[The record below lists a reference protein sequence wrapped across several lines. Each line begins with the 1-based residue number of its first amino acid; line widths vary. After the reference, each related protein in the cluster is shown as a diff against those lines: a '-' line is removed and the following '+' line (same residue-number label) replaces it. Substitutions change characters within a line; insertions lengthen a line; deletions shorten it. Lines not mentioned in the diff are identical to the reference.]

1 MVDDVLLLAENGQ
14 LFATLLGV
22 QACHSVE
29 VSNVVPAEG
38 TGNHCDVACCRCG
51 LSHSIVDS
59 SLRQGLPDAVHN
71 SLALGGVPSVSDFHD
86 ARVQLGFVR
95 LEVLEHQGRRCHEH
109 ACVPGVFTGIQVLLR
124 GSGIG
129 LLHEGVHSL
138 SVGGTLDAQGLAGV
152 NVAKRAGGLGGSN
165 ADGDNLA
172 GCRGDD
178 SFGHNTVE
186 FIHGADHVVSCEG
199 ANDGVRFAAVDNS
212 ASQADSCSRILGGGL
227 QHQVSGTQFRNL
239 LGDRIGVR
247 SAGNHHDGT
256 VAEVDETVVGVTQQR
271 IARRGEVEQEF
282 RGVRAGQGPQTRA
295 NTAGGNERA
304 ESSECSIHRFKNSG

>member
-1 MVDDVLLLAENGQ
+1 M
-14 LFATLLGV
+14 
-22 QACHSVE
+22 
-29 VSNVVPAEG
+29 
-38 TGNHCDVACCRCG
+38 
-51 LSHSIVDS
+51 
-59 SLRQGLPDAVHN
+59 
-71 SLALGGVPSVSDFHD
+71 
-86 ARVQLGFVR
+86 
-95 LEVLEHQGRRCHEH
+95 LEHQGRRCHEH
-109 ACVPGVFTGIQVLLR
+109 ACVPGVFTGVQVLLR

-138 SVGGTLDAQGLAGV
+138 SVGCTLDAQGLAGV
-152 NVAKRAGGLGGSN
+152 NVAKRAGGLGGGN

-178 SFGHNTVE
+178 SFGHHAVE
-186 FIHGADHVVSCEG
+186 FIHGANHMVSCEG
-199 ANDGVRFAAVDNS
+199 ANDGVRFAAVDDS

-239 LGDRIGVR
+239 LGNRIGVR

-256 VAEVDETVVGVTQQR
+256 VAEVDETVVGVTQQG